1 MNTKKNVYENNVNDG
16 DNEDENRSNIFNF
29 PAQVA
34 CGTGILLSELGMTT
48 GDSYWMSANATQTGW
63 KVTINGYVCPNKRAY
78 VSNKGLFLIVFYQ
91 LALKIICLKE
101 QYAVM
106 IIT

>member
-1 MNTKKNVYENNVNDG
+1 MYMKITSTTATTKTKTKATKIVEI
-16 DNEDENRSNIFNF
+16 SNF

-78 VSNKGLFLIVFYQ
+78 VSNKGLLLIVFYQ